1 MNILQVRELTAR
13 IRAALDSPELQNVAV
28 VGEIS
33 NFKHHSSGH
42 MYFSLKDETSRIR
55 AVMFRSRNHRLT
67 FIPQDGDMVVAVG
80 SVGVYEASGDYQ
92 LYVDWRFPQ
101 GIGALSIAFEQLK
114 SKLEKE
120 GLFDSNRKKPLPFL
134 PRTVAVVTSPTGAAV
149 RDIITV
155 ARRRHPG
162 VNILVVPALVQ
173 GADAPASLVRG
184 LELAAA
190 QPDVDVIIIGRGG
203 GSFEDLAVF
212 NDEALARA
220 IFHCPKPVISAVGHE
235 IDVTIADFVADLR
248 APTPSAAAELAV
260 PSYLELVEHL
270 QYLKGSLQRQI
281 MDRVKH
287 GRRYLEQLTSGAALL
302 RPTDR
307 LRPLRMRV
315 DELWTRL
322 VSSAKQRVEDGRRGR
337 DVLVAKLD
345 ALSPLTTLARGYAI
359 CQDRSGN
366 VVTSYEQVS
375 LGAEVSVRLRR
386 GVLTCSVLKGED
398 EWES

>member
-1 MNILQVRELTAR
+1 MHILQVSELTAK
-13 IRAALDSPELQNVAV
+13 IKEALDRPELQNVAV
-28 VGEIS
+28 VGEVS
-33 NFKHHSSGH
+33 NFKHHTSGH

-55 AVMFRSRNHRLT
+55 AVMFKGKNRRLN

-80 SVGVYEASGDYQ
+80 TVGVYEASGDYQ
-92 LYVDWRFPQ
+92 LYVDWLFPA
-101 GIGALSIAFEQLK
+101 GVGALNAAFEQLK

-120 GLFDSNRKKPLPFL
+120 GLFDQAHKKPLPFL

-149 RDIITV
+149 RDIISV

-173 GADAPASLVRG
+173 GTEAPASLVQA
-184 LELAAA
+184 LELAAQ
-190 QPDVDVIIIGRGG
+190 QPDVDVVIIGRGG

-212 NDEALARA
+212 NDEELARA
-220 IFHCPKPVISAVGHE
+220 IFRCPKPVISAVGHE
-235 IDVTIADFVADLR
+235 TDVTIADFVADVR

-260 PSYLELVEHL
+260 PSYLDLVEHL
-270 QYLKGSLQRQI
+270 SYLENSLRRTVLDKI
-281 MDRVKH
+281 RH
-287 GRRYLEQLTSGAALL
+287 GRRYVEQLIASAALR
-302 RPTDR
+302 RPADR

-322 VSSAKQRVEDGRRGR
+322 VSAAGQRIEAGRRSR

-359 CQDRSGN
+359 CQDSSGS
-366 VVTSYEQVS
+366 VVTSFDQVQV
-375 LGAEVSVRLRR
+375 GGEVSVRLKR
-386 GVLTCSVLKGED
+386 GRLWCSVVKGED
-398 EWES
+398 Q

>member
-1 MNILQVRELTAR
+1 
-13 IRAALDSPELQNVAV
+13 
-28 VGEIS
+28 
-33 NFKHHSSGH
+33 
-42 MYFSLKDETSRIR
+42 
-55 AVMFRSRNHRLT
+55 
-67 FIPQDGDMVVAVG
+67 
-80 SVGVYEASGDYQ
+80 
-92 LYVDWRFPQ
+92 
-101 GIGALSIAFEQLK
+101 
-114 SKLEKE
+114 
-120 GLFDSNRKKPLPFL
+120 
-134 PRTVAVVTSPTGAAV
+134 
-149 RDIITV
+149 
-155 ARRRHPG
+155 
-162 VNILVVPALVQ
+162 
-173 GADAPASLVRG
+173 
-184 LELAAA
+184 
-190 QPDVDVIIIGRGG
+190 
-203 GSFEDLAVF
+203 
-212 NDEALARA
+212 
-220 IFHCPKPVISAVGHE
+220 
-235 IDVTIADFVADLR
+235 
-248 APTPSAAAELAV
+248 
-260 PSYLELVEHL
+260 
-270 QYLKGSLQRQI
+270 